1 MGASDITALLITT
14 FLGLFLLIL
23 AIVLL
28 CGKGAMMIA
37 GFNTM
42 PKKEREKYDSVA
54 LCRFLGG
61 ILLPIALTVPAFFL
75 GGYFKIDWLNYVVVG
90 IDVGLILF
98 AIIYANTKNRFRKKD
113 IPSASDRNDD
123 QPTDS
128 NSD

>member
-1 MGASDITALLITT
+1 
-14 FLGLFLLIL
+14 
-23 AIVLL
+23 
-28 CGKGAMMIA
+28 
-37 GFNTM
+37 M
-42 PKKEREKYDSVA
+42 PKKEREKYDTVA

-98 AIIYANTKNRFRKKD
+98 AIVYANTKNRFRKKD
-113 IPSASDRNDD
+113 IPSDSDRNDD